1 MVAGMFTRIL
11 IHEYPL
17 LAVKASFP
25 KKIAATKRVPRSLA
39 RLVEIV
45 FAAKPQTMTAYAS
58 PIVNGALVGETN
70 GLAGSKTAQMMKP
83 RKASTMN
90 SWKKRKPWFVWFGLG
105 KLQRM
110 LAAPPLK
117 LW

>member
-1 MVAGMFTRIL
+1 M
-11 IHEYPL
+11 
-17 LAVKASFP
+17 KASLP

-39 RLVEIV
+39 RLVEMV
-45 FAAKPQTMTAYAS
+45 LAAKPQIMTAYAR
-58 PIVNGALVGETN
+58 PMVNGAETGLTN
-70 GLAGSKTAQMMKP
+70 GFAGSSTAQIMKP

-90 SWKKRKPWFVWFGLG
+90 SWKKRKPWLVWLALG

-117 LW
+117 LWWELVSPQWNL